1 MSTNS
6 SNKFIVTFGGWY
18 QRTTLHLS
26 EIYGLL
32 ALGRSRLS
40 GLSSEKLLAL
50 RQDLDLKLVS
60 RETASLEY
68 VRAESGDIEIKYYED
83 GLYTL
88 TIASADIK
96 SAQTKMEKYFE
107 SRLNPAIS
115 YIFSLGAP
123 TPKVLANIK
132 TVHPT
137 VVQFSPDEPADFQ
150 PHPKDFGEVYS
161 KISTREITVLK
172 TPDYIFVIA
181 HPQQAALARDLVEMQ
196 IFFREFKDQLE
207 KYLDIHR
214 TVWEEISQIKE
225 RRSLKGKEIN
235 LVRSRLDG
243 YQKTI
248 SLIKNRINQMGTYLH
263 TRSSIARELKLEEH
277 LVTLFQY
284 KFETLADTL
293 SYIKEIW
300 AMTQDYLSSA
310 IQLVVEVENQSTNNS
325 IKSLQIITSIGVV
338 SGIIGYL
345 ARDQFPRITL
355 QGLVFFILLLFVTW
369 FLNYLIAK
377 IYSNLTYRLK
387 INNPTVLSS

>member
-1 MSTNS
+1 MPTN
-6 SNKFIVTFGGWY
+6 SNKFTITFGGWY

-40 GLSSEKLLAL
+40 GLSPEKLSAL
-50 RQDLDLKLVS
+50 RLALDLKSVS

-68 VRAESGDIEIKYYED
+68 VRAISGHIEVKYYED
-83 GLYTL
+83 GLYAL
-88 TIASADIK
+88 TTTSTNIR
-96 SAQTKMEKYFE
+96 SAQTELEDYFE

-132 TVHPT
+132 TAHPT
-137 VVQFSPDEPADFQ
+137 VVQFFSDRPADFQ
-150 PHPKDFGEVYS
+150 PLAKDFGEVYS
-161 KISTREITVLK
+161 KISSADITVLK
-172 TPDYIFVIA
+172 TPDYIFVVA
-181 HPQQAALARDLVEMQ
+181 RPQRAALASDLVEMQ

-214 TVWEEISQIKE
+214 IIWEEIAMIKDK
-225 RRSLKGKEIN
+225 RSIKGKDIN
-235 LVRSRLDG
+235 AIRSYLDG

-263 TRSSIARELKLEEH
+263 TRSSIAKRLQLEEY
-277 LVTLFQY
+277 LSTLFQY
-284 KFETLADTL
+284 RFEALADTL

-300 AMTQDYLSSA
+300 SMTQDYLSSA
-310 IQLVVEVENQSTNNS
+310 IQLVVEVESQSTNNS
-325 IKSLQIITSIGVV
+325 IKSLQIITSVGVV

-345 ARDQFPRITL
+345 AKDQFPHITV
-355 QGLVFFILLLFVTW
+355 QGAAFFILLLLATGV
-369 FLNYLIAK
+369 LNYLIAK
-377 IYSNLTYRLK
+377 VYSNLTYRLK
-387 INNPTVLSS
+387 VNDAPPI